1 MRVLH
6 LLFVAIWLLSA
17 ADVQAQR
24 LEACLID
31 QDGKPVSGAI
41 INNGIKQVYSNAKG
55 CFGIDTSGVKFL
67 KIHRTGFEPLKLY
80 THSISSNT
88 LQMHRK
94 DNTLATFEV
103 NGILHP
109 DTIVSSP
116 VWMIKDYA
124 FWGDSIW
131 LLTWD
136 KRPDRCELRLFDQKN
151 QELKVFH
158 PNDEAERFFKD
169 AAGEI
174 YLECKSRV
182 FRVSNHAL
190 SEIRAD
196 DFYSGI
202 RRVPVMNDSAM
213 VYSTWRHDRPEF
225 AYLKL
230 DRKGNYD
237 TILTVQDKHLRDLY
251 YAEFKFLSF
260 KDQTE
265 INRRCRRTGEDK
277 YDIAAAY
284 TGFTRSI
291 WWHPLYSPMMKQNEQ
306 FEVFE
311 HYRDSLVV
319 FDDQLNRA
327 NQTNMQFHEDK
338 TYRKQLIQDETTG
351 DVYALYLRHGV
362 SWLIN
367 LSKNDAEEFRLTHRY
382 VEKIQ
387 IKNQEVYYLYRPFES
402 SQNTFLYRENPMN

>member
-1 MRVLH
+1 MRVLQF
-6 LLFVAIWLLSA
+6 LFVAMWLLLA
-17 ADVQAQR
+17 TDIQAQR
-24 LEACLID
+24 LEACLVD

-41 INNGIKQVYSNAKG
+41 INNGNKQVYSNAKG
-55 CFGIDTSGVKFL
+55 CFGIDTMEVKFL
-67 KIHRTGFEPLKLY
+67 KIHRIGFEPLKVF
-80 THSISSNT
+80 TKSISSNT

-103 NGILHP
+103 NGISHP

-116 VWMIKDYA
+116 VWMIKDYV
-124 FWGDSIW
+124 FSGDLIW
-131 LLTWD
+131 LLTWE
-136 KRPDRCELRLFDQKN
+136 KRPDRCVLRLFN
-151 QELKVFH
+151 QDNEQLTQFQLDD
-158 PNDEAERFFKD
+158 NAEAFFKD
-169 AAGEI
+169 ASGSI
-174 YLECKSRV
+174 YLECKSSV
-182 FRVSNHAL
+182 FRVSPDIL
-190 SEIRAD
+190 LPIRTD
-196 DFYSGI
+196 DYYTGI

-213 VYSTWRHDRPEF
+213 VYSTWRNDRPEF

-230 DRKGNYD
+230 KRNGNYD

-319 FDDQLNRA
+319 FDEKLNRA
-327 NQTNMQFHEDK
+327 DQSNIQFHEDK
-338 TYRKQLIQDETTG
+338 AYRKQLIQDETTG

-362 SWLIN
+362 SWLKN
-367 LSKNDAEEFRLTHRY
+367 LTKNDAEEFRLTHRY
-382 VEKIQ
+382 VEKIH
-387 IKNQEVYYLYRPFES
+387 IKDRQVYYLYRPFES
-402 SQNTFLYRENPMN
+402 SQNTYLYRENPMN